1 MKIAIAQTIPVKG
14 EVAQNTQQHLELI
27 EKAGEHQ
34 ADLILFPELS
44 LTGYEPE
51 LASSL
56 AFSSVEDT
64 RLAVLKEAAQQYD
77 LIVVIGLPYQSR
89 QGVHIASF
97 IIFPDQSIE
106 TYTKQFLHGGEAD
119 YFVPNTQHNPLLALK
134 GEKIAFAIC
143 ADITHPAH
151 AQNACDA
158 EATLYLAG
166 VFITPG
172 GYTPDVQMLQQ
183 YARQHQM
190 TIFMANFGAPSGKFE
205 AAGKSAAWSTQG
217 NLLGTL
223 SEKGCGVLI
232 VEKTA
237 KKWKA
242 HEVMI
247 DY

>member
-1 MKIAIAQTIPVKG
+1 MKIAIAQTTPTKG
-14 EVAQNTQQHLELI
+14 GVAQNIQQHLELI
-27 EKAGEHQ
+27 EKAGKHQ

-56 AFSSVEDT
+56 AFSSVEDS
-64 RLAVLKEAAQQYD
+64 RLAALKEAAQQYN
-77 LIVVIGLPYQSR
+77 IITVTGLPYQNQ

-97 IIFPDQSIE
+97 IIFPDQSVGI
-106 TYTKQFLHGGEAD
+106 YTKQFLHGGEAD
-119 YFVPNTQHNPLLALK
+119 HFVSSTQYNPLLALK

-143 ADITHPAH
+143 ADITHPVH

-172 GYTPDVQMLQQ
+172 GYRPDVQMLQQ

-223 SEKGCGVLI
+223 ADKGSGVLI

-237 KKWKA
+237 KGWTT
-242 HEVMI
+242 HEATANA
-247 DY
+247 